1 MQRYFAI
8 QKQEK
13 KMILKSD
20 DIYHIKV
27 VMRMKDK
34 DEITVVYEEVPYL
47 CCLENVNQELQILI
61 KKKLEKLKDEMP
73 KITLII
79 PLLKEQKMDFI
90 FQKATELGVSKFIP
104 YKAERSIIKL
114 EKAKEEK
121 KIERW
126 RRIVKEAS
134 EQSFRTNI
142 PEITTLHSLDDLKG
156 LKGISYLCSTREKN
170 KNIKNMMKKN
180 RMCDR
185 INLVIGPE
193 GGLSLKEE
201 QNLENIG
208 FIPISLG
215 NRIMRVETV
224 PLFLLSVINF
234 EYME

>member
-1 MQRYFAI
+1 MQRYFAV
-8 QKQEK
+8 QKHDK
-13 KMILKSD
+13 RMILKED

-27 VMRMKDK
+27 VMRMKDQ
-34 DEITVVYEEVPYL
+34 DEITVVYEETPYL
-47 CCLENVNQELQILI
+47 CCLENVNQDIQVLV
-61 KKKLEKLKDEMP
+61 KKELEKEKEFMP
-73 KITLII
+73 EVTLII

-90 FQKATELGVSKFIP
+90 FQKATELGVKKFIP
-104 YKAERSIIKL
+104 YYAERSIIKL
-114 EKAKEEK
+114 NSMKEDK

-134 EQSFRTNI
+134 EQSFRTDI
-142 PEITTLHSLDDLKG
+142 PEITNVHSIDDLKNLDG
-156 LKGISYLCSTREKN
+156 SCYLCSTREKR

-180 RMCDR
+180 RICDKM
-185 INLVIGPE
+185 NLVIGPE
-193 GGLSLKEE
+193 GGLSSKEE
-201 QNLENIG
+201 QTLKKIG